1 MSSDPAALSAIT
13 SPPVWLRALF
23 VLLAAASLIPSVS
36 PALALGAGAFLG
48 LTVGNPYAAQSSRIS
63 KTLLKACVVG
73 LGFGM
78 SLPAVLAVGRQ
89 GVWATALGIAF
100 ALGLGLLLTRLLR
113 VERTTG
119 MLVSGGTAICGG
131 SAIAALGPAIGA
143 GAEAMSVSLAIVFL
157 LNGVALYVFPPI
169 GHLLELTQSQFALW
183 AAIAIHDTSSVVGA
197 ASAYGKEALE
207 MATVLKLTRA
217 LWIVPLALGA
227 AWWKRRASGGGAVKV
242 AWPWF
247 IGLFVLAS
255 AVVAVFPQGKPI
267 YNVLT
272 AVARQGLVLTL
283 FLIGAS
289 LSRKTI
295 ETVGVRPFI
304 QGFVLWIA
312 VSTVSLGIIFW
323 LG

>member
-1 MSSDPAALSAIT
+1 MSQPLVIVPT
-13 SPPVWLRALF
+13 PPLWLRILF
-23 VLLAAASLIPSVS
+23 LILAAASLLPQVS
-36 PALALGAGAFLG
+36 PALALGAGAALG
-48 LTVGNPYAAQSSRIS
+48 LTAGNPFALQSSQIS

-78 SLPAVLAVGRQ
+78 SLPAVLEVGRQ
-89 GVWATALGIAF
+89 GIWATALGITF
-100 ALGLGLLLTRLLR
+100 ALALGLLLTRLLK

-157 LNGVALYVFPPI
+157 LNGVALYIFPPI
-169 GHLLELTQSQFALW
+169 GHLLEMTQSQFALW

-227 AWWKRRASGGGAVKV
+227 AWWRRRQSADTEVRVS
-242 AWPWF
+242 WPWF
-247 IGLFVLAS
+247 IALFVLAS
-255 AVVAVFPQGKPI
+255 AIRAVLPQGEPV

-272 AVARQGLVLTL
+272 TLARQGLVLTL

-289 LSRKTI
+289 LSRQTI
-295 ETVGVRPFI
+295 KTVGIRPFI
-304 QGFVLWIA
+304 QGLILWICVTTA
-312 VSTVSLGIIFW
+312 SLAIIM
-323 LG
+323 LVG